1 MDSSIVF
8 AEKPKVTV
16 WDKKRFFPKNLKEA
30 THDYFLYVL
39 DKCLLNG
46 YKQASFTNHSVH
58 RI

>member
-30 THDYFLYVL
+30 THDYFFI
-39 DKCLLNG
+39 C
-46 YKQASFTNHSVH
+46 F
-58 RI
+58 R